1 MYLLVSLRFLPR
13 ISDTLILRGERLRF
27 RRFYSIFG
35 SGQSVNHHE
44 NEKRRVLKP
53 PGTKETNRSRIFRL
67 VYQEG
72 SISRPE
78 IALRLGISLPT
89 VIQNV
94 RRLQADGLLE
104 EGGLLES
111 SGGRKPAAVRLNKD
125 ARFAVGVDITRSHL
139 SVVLINLA
147 ADIINRRRVKQRYE
161 DNAAYYRQIV
171 GLIDEMVAAAG
182 IAPGKILGAGFS
194 VPAILSE
201 DGRML
206 VYSRVLN
213 VPILHCSTISRGL
226 SYESVMCNDANA
238 AGIAELW
245 RRKDLD
251 NAVYLSLSDTV
262 GGAILLHNELYSGE
276 NQRGGEFGHAT
287 LVRDGRPC
295 YCGRLGCMDAYC
307 SAEVLSRHT
316 DGCLSRFFEKL
327 MLGDPALAAVWDEY
341 AGWLAV
347 ALHNVIVS
355 FDCKVILGGYLGEY
369 LESRLDDL
377 KRRVAALATF
387 SGSEDAI
394 TPCVYKK
401 EASAVGAAL
410 LYVRSFIHSQ

>member
-1 MYLLVSLRFLPR
+1 M
-13 ISDTLILRGERLRF
+13 
-27 RRFYSIFG
+27 
-35 SGQSVNHHE
+35 
-44 NEKRRVLKP
+44 KP
-53 PGTKETNRSRIFRL
+53 PGKKQTNRSRIYQL
-67 VYQEG
+67 VYQAG

-89 VIQNV
+89 AIQNV
-94 RRLQADGLLE
+94 KCLQADGLLE
-104 EGGLLES
+104 EGDLLES
-111 SGGRKPAAVRLNKD
+111 TGGRKATAVHLSRN
-125 ARFAVGVDITRSHL
+125 ARFAVGVDITRNHL

-147 ADIINRRRVKQRYE
+147 ADIVGSRRVKQRYE

-171 GLIDEMVAAAG
+171 GLINEMIASAG
-182 IAPGKILGAGFS
+182 IAPNKILGAGFS

-201 DGRML
+201 NGRLL

-213 VPILHCSTISRGL
+213 VPVLHCSTISRGL
-226 SYESVMCNDANA
+226 AYESVMCNDANA

-251 NAVYLSLSDTV
+251 NAVYLSLSNSV

-276 NQRGGEFGHAT
+276 NQRGGEFGHST

-316 DGCLSRFFEKL
+316 GGCLPRFFEKL
-327 MLGDPALAAVWDEY
+327 SSGDPAIAAVWDEY
-341 AGWLAV
+341 SGWLAV
-347 ALHNVIVS
+347 ALNNIIAS

-369 LESRLDDL
+369 LESRLDDI
-377 KRRVAALATF
+377 KRRVATLATF
-387 SGSEDAI
+387 SGTEDYV

-410 LYVRSFIHSQ
+410 LYVRSFLQSR

>member
-1 MYLLVSLRFLPR
+1 
-13 ISDTLILRGERLRF
+13 
-27 RRFYSIFG
+27 
-35 SGQSVNHHE
+35 
-44 NEKRRVLKP
+44 LKP
-53 PGTKETNRSRIFRL
+53 PGKKQTNCGRIYRL
-67 VYQEG
+67 VYQTG

-78 IALRLGISLPT
+78 IALRLGISLPS

-94 RRLQADGLLE
+94 KHLQTDGLLE
-104 EGGLLES
+104 EGGLLKS
-111 SGGRKPAAVRLNKD
+111 SGGRKPAAVHLNKN
-125 ARFAVGVDITRSHL
+125 ARFAVGVDITRNHL

-147 ADIINRRRVKQRYE
+147 ADIIDRRRVKQRYE

-171 GLIDEMVAAAG
+171 GLIDEMIADAG
-182 IAPGKILGAGFS
+182 IVSDKILGTGFS

-201 DGRML
+201 DGRLL

-213 VPILHCSTISRGL
+213 VPVLYCSTISRGL
-226 SYESVMCNDANA
+226 SYESVLCNDANA

-251 NAVYLSLSDTV
+251 NAVYLSLSNTV
-262 GGAILLHNELYSGE
+262 GGAILLHNELYLGE
-276 NQRGGEFGHAT
+276 NQRGGEFGHST

-295 YCGRLGCMDAYC
+295 YCGRRGCMDAYC
-307 SAEVLSRHT
+307 SAEILSRHT
-316 DGCLSRFFEKL
+316 DGCLSRFFEQL
-327 MLGDPALAAVWDEY
+327 SSGDPAIAAVWEEY
-341 AGWLAV
+341 SGWLAV
-347 ALHNVIVS
+347 ALNNIIVS

-369 LESRLDDL
+369 LEGRLDDL

-387 SGSEDAI
+387 SGAEDYV

-410 LYVRSFIHSQ
+410 LYVRSFIDSR